1 MNRLALIIL
10 LIPFMGCLRP
20 DHAAEVNKEN
30 EQREVLVEYAHLT
43 PTDFRK
49 RLEEAPIA
57 YLPLGTLEWHGEH
70 LPLGSDGLQSFS
82 FMKDLAREL
91 GGIVLPMLYLGPDI
105 MKTEGEKELY
115 GMDYWLSQEE
125 GKMQMAEQQL
135 DGSAYWVPE
144 ELFHQL
150 VEHSIKQLSR
160 AGFKIIVA
168 HGHGPS
174 TRYVIQHWEEW
185 EQKYGV
191 LIYTCWSWNIRGE
204 NDEEASEI
212 SNREGL
218 GIMTDHAASNES
230 SLMMYYY
237 PELVHMEHL
246 ASDTTQWPLAVAGKD
261 PRLYASAE
269 QGQKAV
275 EFQKERM
282 TRLLTQ
288 ALQSLIAVN

>member
-1 MNRLALIIL
+1 MA
-10 LIPFMGCLRP
+10 CQRP
-20 DHAAEVNKEN
+20 PDETEASKET
-30 EQREVLVEYAHLT
+30 EQREIPVEYALLT
-43 PTDFRK
+43 PSDFRT
-49 RLEEAPIA
+49 RLAEAPIA

-82 FMKDLAREL
+82 FMKDLARET
-91 GGIVLPMLYLGPDI
+91 GGIVLPMLFLGPDM
-105 MKTEGEKELY
+105 MKTAGEKELY

-125 GKMQMAEQQL
+125 GKMHMAGQQL
-135 DGSAYWVPE
+135 DGSAHWVPD
-144 ELFHQL
+144 ELFHQI

-174 TRYVIQHWEEW
+174 TRHVIQHWEEW

-191 LIYTCWSWNIRGE
+191 QIYTCWSWNIRGE
-204 NDEEASEI
+204 NDVEASEI
-212 SNREGL
+212 SGREGL
-218 GIMTDHAASNES
+218 GIMTDHAASNET

-237 PELVHMEHL
+237 PELVRMDHL
-246 ASDTTQWPLAVAGKD
+246 PSDTAQWPLAVAGKD

-269 QGQKAV
+269 LGHKTV

-282 TRLLTQ
+282 TRLLKQ
-288 ALQSLIAVN
+288 ALDSL

>member
-1 MNRLALIIL
+1 MNRLALLIL

-20 DHAAEVNKEN
+20 SEKAAAGAETG
-30 EQREVLVEYAHLT
+30 QREVPVEYTHLT

-49 RLEEAPIA
+49 RIAEAPIA

-91 GGIVLPMLYLGPDI
+91 GGIVLPMLYLGPDM
-105 MKTEGEKELY
+105 MKVKDEQELY

-125 GKMQMAEQQL
+125 GKMHMTEQQL
-135 DGSAYWVPE
+135 DGSAYWVPD
-144 ELFHQL
+144 ELFYQIM
-150 VEHSIKQLSR
+150 EHSIKQLTR

-174 TRYVIQHWEEW
+174 TQHVIRHWEEW
-185 EQKYGV
+185 EQKYDV
-191 LIYTCWSWNIRGE
+191 LIYTCWSWNVRGE

-212 SNREGL
+212 SQREGL

-237 PELVHMEHL
+237 PELVQMDQL
-246 ASDTTQWPLAVAGKD
+246 PADTAQWPLAVAGQD

-269 QGQKAV
+269 LGQKAV

-282 TRLLTQ
+282 ARVLKK
-288 ALQSLIAVN
+288 ALNSLD